1 MEIINK
7 NLLKAKI
14 AECGLNNGVLAQL
27 IGVNRGTISN
37 ILNGKTKPSYDVING
52 MIFTLNLTSE
62 DCFKI
67 FFPVNT
73 IGFEYDNKTA
83 EAC

>member
-1 MEIINK
+1 MEVVNR
-7 NLLKAKI
+7 NLLKARI
-14 AECGLNNGVLAQL
+14 AECGLNNGLLAEI

-37 ILNGKTKPSYDVING
+37 IINGKTRPSYDVING
-52 MIFTLNLTSE
+52 IIFTLNLTSE

-67 FFPVNT
+67 FFSVNT
-73 IGFEYDNKTA
+73 ISFNYEDV